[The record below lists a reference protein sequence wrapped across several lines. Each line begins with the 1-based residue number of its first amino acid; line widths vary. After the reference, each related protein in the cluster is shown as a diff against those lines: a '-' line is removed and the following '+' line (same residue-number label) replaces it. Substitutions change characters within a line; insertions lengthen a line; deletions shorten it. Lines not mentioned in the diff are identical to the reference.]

1 MGASVVTTEELD
13 TALAKLP
20 KQVTDLIKS
29 DTEVRNAVIDVLQEV
44 KLHPSKAFAS
54 ETVDLMKDNKML
66 DLPTIPSIASE
77 IVKQLDTASP
87 TVRKR
92 VAFKASASSTSTS
105 KAMKAMHKYC
115 QPGQPLDHGKWFINI
130 VGPAGVGKT
139 YDARVF
145 ARDAGFDLVVEVA
158 CLDDMEPRDFIG
170 GTAVDEEGNFTFVY
184 GPLSRAWAAAR
195 DGQKV
200 LIIIDE
206 MSNIPTK
213 AKQAFQTAVSPD
225 FDGNLWLETGKVLK
239 PKGGTA
245 YIEQI
250 QAPAANIS
258 IIGTSNAGSKY
269 QVASNTPAIRARFK
283 PIYVEADKAAIKRI
297 VGAMCKAR
305 GWKAS
310 VTRCMINLFTKAQ
323 DAEKKQLLD
332 GSPAIREL
340 THWVNSIPDECD
352 NDTDLA
358 TSELKKLLLCPDQ
371 GNDTWFVA
379 EDHEGRPMG
388 DQMTSW
394 VEVVERSFA

>member
-1 MGASVVTTEELD
+1 MGASVVTTEELEK
-13 TALAKLP
+13 TLAKLP
-20 KQVTDLIKS
+20 KEFASLIETDKN
-29 DTEVRNAVIDVLQEV
+29 VRNAVISVLQEV

-54 ETVDLMKDNKML
+54 ETVDIMRDNEML
-66 DLPTIPSIASE
+66 ELPSVKNIANE
-77 IVKQLDTASP
+77 IIKQLDEKPAAAKRRVVRHVKTTA
-87 TVRKR
+87 T
-92 VAFKASASSTSTS
+92 ATS
-105 KAMKAMHKYC
+105 KAMKAMNRYC
-115 QPGQPLDHGKWFINI
+115 LPGQALEDGKWFINI

-170 GTAVDEEGNFTFVY
+170 GTAVDEKGNFTFVY

-195 DGQKV
+195 DGKNV

-239 PKGGTA
+239 GSKDAT
-245 YIEQI
+245 IEQI

-269 QVASNTPAIRARFK
+269 QVVSSTPAIRARFK
-283 PIYVEADKAAIKRI
+283 PIYVEADVPAVRRI
-297 VGAMCKAR
+297 IGSMCKAR
-305 GWKAS
+305 GWKADL
-310 VTRCMINLFTKAQ
+310 VKCIINLFKKAG
-323 DAEKKQLLD
+323 DSEKKQLLD

-340 THWVNSIPDECD
+340 THWVNSIPSDCD
-352 NDTDLA
+352 GDTEAA
-358 TSELKKLLLCPDQ
+358 TAKLKEMLLCPDQ

-394 VEVVERSFA
+394 TEVVERSFA